1 MRTPFTIVE
10 SSSITRAL
18 DRVPPRSH
26 HPPGTMPTPAEE
38 AVEAAAA
45 AAALLAALADPGVP
59 EHLVAKV
66 RAASGAAAAAG
77 AYTRPHLSST

>member
-1 MRTPFTIVE
+1 
-10 SSSITRAL
+10 
-18 DRVPPRSH
+18 
-26 HPPGTMPTPAEE
+26 MPTPAEE